1 MNQKIGYETD
11 DQQACH
17 HAQNRPMRA
26 RLVSAVRDL
35 ILPHVVHEN
44 GAENAGDGPRGK
56 QLAANRADVMST
68 EQIA

>member
-1 MNQKIGYETD
+1 MNEKIGYETD

-17 HAQNRPMRA
+17 HVKNRPIRA

-35 ILPHVVHEN
+35 ILAHVVHEN
-44 GAENAGDGPRGK
+44 RAENAGDGPRGK
-56 QLAANRADVMST
+56 QSAVNRADVMST

>member
-1 MNQKIGYETD
+1 MNETIDYETD

-17 HAQNRPMRA
+17 HVQNRLIRA

-44 GAENAGDGPRGK
+44 GPENAGDGPRGK
-56 QLAANRADVMST
+56 QSAVNRADVMST